1 MNLNYLID
9 PNMQF
14 QDRNGVNNVAGF
26 LRVYYEG
33 TDDRATTYKDFIGTM
48 NPADIPLD
56 NNGRAVV
63 IADSEKE
70 YRVEVYSASG
80 AMLWTQHPVF
90 PQGGGGSE
98 YDGDVSDATAT
109 FTKDD
114 GDNSEMSSGSTLN
127 VLFTKISKFFAGLK
141 RVAFTGS
148 YKDLSDTNV
157 VFVERFHVEYSEIM
171 ELLQDDRVI
180 MTTDGFIYC
189 GYGDGKYYFIRF
201 KITGSYGAMFEMSS
215 VDTDNHWV
223 TGRSGE
229 LLDSDFWRLAFAN
242 GDTLNIALNSYNQ
255 PYLTQCPLYQTT
267 KDASSFTE
275 GTYVATVPN
284 NKLTFITNLLV
295 PNLEIRAYLECY
307 DVPSEHVANF
317 AVEVT
322 PTVDCTVTV
331 KTSKNSYA
339 TPHWI
344 TLSRA
349 LGVSNVMRAGKKYQ
363 ITCIGTCWTI
373 AEFELPS

>member
-1 MNLNYLID
+1 MSLNYLID

-33 TDDRATTYKDFIGTM
+33 TDDRATTYKDFIGTL

-114 GDNSEMSSGSTLN
+114 GDTSEIASGSTLK

-141 RVAFTGS
+141 SVAFTGS
-148 YKDLSDTNV
+148 YNDLSNKPTIPAAQVNSDWNANSGEAQILNKPNLAMVAT
-157 VFVERFHVEYSEIM
+157 S
-171 ELLQDDRVI
+171 
-180 MTTDGFIYC
+180 
-189 GYGDGKYYFIRF
+189 
-201 KITGSYGAMFEMSS
+201 GSYNDLSNKPLPANIFNLYGPLTERL
-215 VDTDNHWV
+215 T
-223 TGRSGE
+223 
-229 LLDSDFWRLAFAN
+229 DSDVSN
-242 GDTLNIALNSYNQ
+242 GYKDFTNILRYGV
-255 PYLTQCPLYQTT
+255 Y
-267 KDASSFTE
+267 
-275 GTYVATVPN
+275 PN
-284 NKLTFITNLLV
+284 LQNFTFITNYAFVSVSLDKFEGLVGQTAFPATYFTFEVYAGYESNPTKILIRSVTKTGLTDTDDRGVPIQDLQFEPVWNCTLLGSQFLSV
-295 PNLEIRAYLECY
+295 CDRITVRVKWKNASFGSTNNRIKASFT
-307 DVPSEHVANF
+307 VAVMNPSGMTEWPQ
-317 AVEVT
+317 E
-322 PTVDCTVTV
+322 
-331 KTSKNSYA
+331 
-339 TPHWI
+339 
-344 TLSRA
+344 
-349 LGVSNVMRAGKKYQ
+349 
-363 ITCIGTCWTI
+363 
-373 AEFELPS
+373 

>member
-1 MNLNYLID
+1 MAWKYLLS
-9 PNMQF
+9 PTF
-14 QDRNGVNNVAGF
+14 QVINTAGKPATGGYIE
-26 LRVYYEG
+26 VYIHG
-33 TDDRATTYKDFIGTM
+33 TRERYYCASDFDGTLH
-48 NPADIPLD
+48 PFKIPLD
-56 NNGRAVV
+56 SLGANIVL
-63 IADSEKE
+63 ADDSQT
-70 YRVEVYSASG
+70 YDVYVYNRYGSLIMSRYDVHTVRGKDSAYS
-80 AMLWTQHPVF
+80 
-90 PQGGGGSE
+90 
-98 YDGDVSDATAT
+98 GDVSDATAT

-114 GDNSEMSSGSTLN
+114 GDHSEISSGSTLK
-127 VLFTKISKFFAGLK
+127 VLFTKISKFFASLK

-148 YKDLSDTNV
+148 YNDLSDTHV
-157 VFVERFHVEYSEIM
+157 VFIERLTAEYSKIT
-171 ELLQDDRVI
+171 ELLRNDRVI
-180 MTTDGFIYC
+180 MTTDGYIYC
-189 GYGDGKYYFIRF
+189 GYGDDKYYFIRF
-201 KITGSYGAMFEMSS
+201 KNTSYYGAMFEMSS
-215 VDTDNHWV
+215 VDTNDYWV
-223 TGRSGE
+223 NSSSNE
-229 LLDSDFWRLAFAN
+229 LLDLNFWRLAFAR
-242 GDTLNIALNSYNQ
+242 GDDLNIALDSYNH

-295 PNLEIRAYLECY
+295 PNLEIMAYLECY
-307 DVPSEHVANF
+307 DEPSEHVANF

-331 KTSKNSYA
+331 KTSKNSYT

>member
-33 TDDRATTYKDFIGTM
+33 TDDRATTYKDFIGTL

-56 NNGRAVV
+56 NDGRAVV

-109 FTKDD
+109 FTKDE
-114 GDNSEMSSGSTLN
+114 GDTSEIASGSTLK

-141 RVAFTGS
+141 RVSFTGS
-148 YKDLSDTNV
+148 YNDLKDTHV
-157 VFVERFHVEYSEIM
+157 VFIERFTAEYSEIT
-171 ELLQDDRVI
+171 ELLRDDRVI
-180 MTTDGFIYC
+180 MTTDGYIYC
-189 GYGDGKYYFIRF
+189 GYGDDKYYFIRF
-201 KITGSYGAMFEMSS
+201 KITGYYGAMFEMSS
-215 VDTDNHWV
+215 VDTNNHWL
-223 TGRSGE
+223 TGSSGK

-242 GDTLNIALNSYNQ
+242 GDTLNIALDSYNR

-295 PNLEIRAYLECY
+295 PNLEIMAYLECY